1 LNFALIVIFS
11 LENVLISAEVA
22 HYWAAFLYSDERVIP
37 VETAAELK
45 DVEMTCEEVVSEIAG
60 PYRLNKKEQRLL
72 AYLLDESKSK
82 NIGDI
87 CKALKTTPITLCT
100 KTKPQLE
107 RKIDAVGSEAWKRD
121 LEAALKNSSV
131 SKREFSQWIYLF
143 SRKED
148 DHGEKEE

>member
-1 LNFALIVIFS
+1 MV
-11 LENVLISAEVA
+11 EIS
-22 HYWAAFLYSDERVIP
+22 R
-37 VETAAELK
+37 ELK
-45 DVEMTCEEVVSEIAG
+45 DLEMTCEEVVSEIAG

-72 AYLLDESKSK
+72 AYLLDDSKSK

-87 CKALKTTPITLCT
+87 CKALKTTARTLIG
-100 KTKPQLE
+100 KTKPDLE

-131 SKREFSQWIYLF
+131 SKHEFSQWIYLF

>member
-1 LNFALIVIFS
+1 MSLALNVIFS

-22 HYWAAFLYSDERVIP
+22 HYWAAFLYSDERVIR

-45 DVEMTCEEVVSEIAG
+45 DVEMIVAEIAG

-131 SKREFSQWIYLF
+131 SKCEFSQWIPLF